1 MSKQESIETRIYREQ
16 QAQNAK
22 MRKGWRCDLCGRQ
35 ATDCHEILFRSATMN
50 NEEARRLSFQE
61 PLLAILCN
69 GCHSKAHSLKVSE
82 KLLMHNSKI
91 YGRDAVN
98 EAFKAVQAVMKSRL
112 MQWLDEDEEEVID
125 G

>member
-22 MRKGWRCDLCGRQ
+22 LRKGWRCDLCGRQ
-35 ATDCHEILFRSATMN
+35 ATDTHEILFRSATMN

-61 PLLAILCN
+61 PLLAILCQ
-69 GCHSKAHSLKVSE
+69 GCHTNAHSLKVSE

-91 YGRDAVN
+91 YGRDVVN
-98 EAFKAVQAVMKSRL
+98 EAFEAVQAVMKSRL
-112 MQWLDEDEEEVID
+112 GISMPDEEVVD